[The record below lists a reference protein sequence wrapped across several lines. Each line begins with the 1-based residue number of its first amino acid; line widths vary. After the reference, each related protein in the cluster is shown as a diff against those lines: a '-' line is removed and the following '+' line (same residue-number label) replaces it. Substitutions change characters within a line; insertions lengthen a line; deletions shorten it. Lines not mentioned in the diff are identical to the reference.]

1 MTIKI
6 WDFQTY
12 ECLKTMHGHDHN
24 ISSVDF
30 LPSGDYLVSGSRD
43 KTIKMW
49 EVATGYVWN
58 TVFENFSLYTGF
70 IYNNSVAD
78 ISAWY
83 CYKKKNVVFY
93 HCQIKRV
100 IRRFGKQR
108 SQCEQHF
115 AFFFFH
121 FIFTI

>member
-49 EVATGYVWN
+49 EVATGYVCMKHSFWK
-58 TVFENFSLYTGF
+58 F
-70 IYNNSVAD
+70 
-78 ISAWY
+78 
-83 CYKKKNVVFY
+83 
-93 HCQIKRV
+93 
-100 IRRFGKQR
+100 
-108 SQCEQHF
+108 
-115 AFFFFH
+115 
-121 FIFTI
+121 